1 MIELSEVA
9 ALAQLYDRFA
19 NAVHYPLPPRRILRL
34 ERRSFCDILR
44 VAMNKSVALSV
55 KLTPEERKD
64 LNDLGRCKGTPPTAL
79 GAQFIAEGIRTARF
93 PGIEF
98 RNTPLGRMAY
108 LKNSRLAVWLLR
120 ELVRQVGS
128 VKKVAALIGRSA
140 VQLEG
145 ALRYAKAF
153 PEELKVA
160 ARLNRRSPSALNETL
175 PGHMVFRA

>member
-1 MIELSEVA
+1 MVWMI
-9 ALAQLYDRFA
+9 
-19 NAVHYPLPPRRILRL
+19 
-34 ERRSFCDILR
+34 
-44 VAMNKSVALSV
+44 MNKSATLPIKLS
-55 KLTPEERKD
+55 PADRKD
-64 LNDLGRCKGTPPTAL
+64 LNNLSRFKGTPPPAL
-79 GAQFIAEGIRTARF
+79 GAQFIAEGLRTARF

-160 ARLNRRSPSALNETL
+160 ARLNRRS
-175 PGHMVFRA
+175 